1 MNPVYQ
7 IFNDIAQGMVSK
19 EGDDEYI
26 SNTIKLL
33 GASGEVHELS
43 YNQAQLFLG
52 VLDGSHSFL
61 HEYNPLE
68 FLIFSYQ
75 IQDKF
80 KADYLATQYQIIY
93 DHEDDSIFLSGITK
107 HPMCV
112 PGHPNYSQGA
122 YIPPEQ
128 FQEHI
133 PDVGLY
139 GSLALVNCI
148 ASQAPEFNQ
157 IRGSFGGSFIFE
169 FKDGQQSIK
178 KYEPSA
184 LETLGIEQEELGS
197 VIENAKAQLQRDL
210 QGMGM
215 DAMQNISAQS
225 GVPVDFS
232 ASGTYDTYSSPAS
245 GV

>member
-7 IFNDIAQGMVSK
+7 IFNDIAKGMVSK

-26 SNTIKLL
+26 SNTVKLI

-112 PGHPNYSQGA
+112 PGHPNYSAGA
-122 YIPPEQ
+122 YIQPEQ

-148 ASQAPEFNQ
+148 AAQAPDFNQ

-178 KYEPSA
+178 KYVPSA
-184 LETLGIEQEELGS
+184 LETLGIEHEELGNA
-197 VIENAKAQLQRDL
+197 IEKAKTQLQQDI
-210 QGMGM
+210 QGMNL
-215 DAMQNISAQS
+215 DALQNISSLS
-225 GVPVDFS
+225 GINADFS
-232 ASGTYDTYSSPAS
+232 ASGTYSPPAS